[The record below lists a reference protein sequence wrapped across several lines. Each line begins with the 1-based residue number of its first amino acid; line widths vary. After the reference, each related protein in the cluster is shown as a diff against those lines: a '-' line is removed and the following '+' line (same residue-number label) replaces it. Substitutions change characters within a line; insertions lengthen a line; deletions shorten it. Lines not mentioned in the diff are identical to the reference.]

1 MGVAERKEREK
12 EQRRNAIIDAA
23 EQVFFSKGVDNA
35 TMEEVAERAEFSKGT
50 LYLYFK
56 NKDELLH
63 AIIGR
68 GLEMLYNMFKTA
80 AEKEEKGIDK
90 IKAMGRAYFEFYK
103 KEPDYFTAM
112 LHQDTH
118 KFDPETIEKNPNYGR
133 CNEIGNNVFGLMQ
146 EAVTIGIADG
156 TIRQD
161 LDPVKLSLALWS
173 HSAGTL
179 HIFKTKE
186 AMIENV
192 FKLTVDEVVEYSYR
206 LIEEYL
212 RNKEK

>member
-1 MGVAERKEREK
+1 MGVTERKEREK
-12 EQRRNAIIDAA
+12 EQRRKAIIDAA

-35 TMEEVAERAEFSKGT
+35 TMDEVAEKAEFSKGT
-50 LYLYFK
+50 LYLYFN

-68 GLEMLYNMFKTA
+68 GLEILYNMFKTR
-80 AEKEEKGIDK
+80 AENEKKGIDK
-90 IKAMGRAYFEFYK
+90 IKAIGKAYFEFYK
-103 KEPDYFTAM
+103 EYPDYFTTM

-118 KFDPETIEKNPNYGR
+118 KFDPETMGKNPNYAR
-133 CNEIGNNVFGLMQ
+133 CNEIGNNIFGLMQ
-146 EAVTIGIADG
+146 KAVTTGITDG

-161 LDPVKLSLALWS
+161 LDPVKLSLVLWS
-173 HSAGTL
+173 HSAGVM

-186 AMIENV
+186 AMVENM
-192 FKLTVDEVVEYSYR
+192 FKLTVEEIVEYSSR
-206 LIEEYL
+206 LIEDYL